1 MSDPLTLKV
10 VERRYS
16 HLRVMWKRNK
26 ELLWECYVAEKTTSL
41 AVKMET
47 GRWY

>member
-16 HLRVMWKRNK
+16 NLRVMWKRNK
-26 ELLWECYVAEKTTSL
+26 EFLCEWYVAEKTTNL
-41 AVKMET
+41 EVKMET